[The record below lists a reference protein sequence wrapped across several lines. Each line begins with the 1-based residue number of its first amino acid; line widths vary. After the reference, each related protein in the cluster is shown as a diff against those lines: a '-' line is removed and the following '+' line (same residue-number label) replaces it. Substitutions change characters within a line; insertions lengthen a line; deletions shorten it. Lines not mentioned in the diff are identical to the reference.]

1 MQDQYGDP
9 QIGRYFSSSYS
20 EGRERFLAAC
30 REVNALVES
39 FTHPD
44 QIGPDGEALATDV
57 VRFGPA
63 NAERLGFFIC
73 GTHGFEAAAGAATFL
88 QWLDN
93 GGPQS
98 LPPGVSI
105 VLVHAI
111 NPFGWAHGTR
121 GDENNIDVNRN
132 CFERSRPLTQN
143 ESYRDLHP
151 LFTADDASPAGLKR
165 ALAAFHRYCDQYGA
179 GQGLEGFTAGQYEF
193 PDGLSFGGTAD
204 CWSYRT
210 LKDIVQNYAGAA
222 KHVVTIDW
230 HTGIGNF
237 GVPFI
242 ICNPNAPAA
251 SFKNA
256 IACWGE
262 AHVNVDDIY
271 GEGVAISHN
280 GLVISA
286 VEDLMRKAGVKTV
299 LSAVIE
305 WGTYDIDTMFKA
317 LLIDR
322 FLRSEVPC
330 PDQVRASLQEE
341 AIRAF
346 YPDALEWRESVL
358 DHSAQLL
365 RLSTNYLSC

>member
-30 REVNALVES
+30 GRLNAQVES

-44 QIGPDGEALATDV
+44 QFGPNGEALATDV

-73 GTHGFEAAAGAATFL
+73 GTHGLEAAAGAATFL
-88 QWLDN
+88 HWLDN

-98 LPPGVSI
+98 LPPEVSI

-111 NPFGWAHGTR
+111 NPYGWAHGTR
-121 GDENNIDVNRN
+121 GDEDNIDVNRN
-132 CFERSRPLTQN
+132 CFERATSLTQN
-143 ESYRDLHP
+143 ENYRELHP
-151 LFTADDASPAGLKR
+151 LLTGEDASSSGLENS
-165 ALAAFHRYCDQYGA
+165 LAAFHTYCAQRGA

-193 PDGLSFGGTAD
+193 PDGLSFGGTTD

-210 LKDIVQNYAGAA
+210 LKDIVRTYAGVA
-222 KHVVTIDW
+222 KKSVIIDW
-230 HTGIGNF
+230 HTGIGDF

-242 ICNPNAPAA
+242 IGNPNAEAP
-251 SFKNA
+251 FFNNA
-256 IACWGE
+256 VACWGE
-262 AHVNVDDIY
+262 AHVNADDIY

-286 VEDLMRKAGVKTV
+286 VEDLMRGAGVDTV

-322 FLRSEVPC
+322 FLCSDVRVSSQERSAFQTEV
-330 PDQVRASLQEE
+330 
-341 AIRAF
+341 IRAF
-346 YPDALEWRESVL
+346 YPEELEWRQSVL
-358 DHSAQLL
+358 TEATQLY
-365 RLSTNYLSC
+365 RRTIDYLSS